1 MNTSTRLVLMLDG
14 GVKWCATKEG
24 QESYYRTE
32 QHSTVR
38 TARNVPLS
46 GN

>member
-1 MNTSTRLVLMLDG
+1 MNTSTKLVLMLDG

-24 QESYYRTE
+24 QESYYRTG
-32 QHSTVR
+32 QDSSAR
-38 TARNVPLS
+38 TTRNVPLS